1 MSQKNKCDD
10 DDIKTTVDRVH
21 DSIVELSR
29 ILQTPDKPEDIQLQK
44 NFDEDTV
51 VPKMHA
57 GDLSIPVAPPSV
69 VVSADNSQVIINPY
83 QPSVVT
89 SLASVDGR
97 SVEPMVGLI
106 CFVSILKF
114 FFLVKKSNININKSY
129 CNFYNYILSDFYK
142 RFVKIISVPICATSI
157 VTAASPM
164 TL

>member
-97 SVEPMVGLI
+97 SVEPMVGLNLF
-106 CFVSILKF
+106 CFNFENVF
-114 FFLVKKSNININKSY
+114 FS
-129 CNFYNYILSDFYK
+129 
-142 RFVKIISVPICATSI
+142 
-157 VTAASPM
+157 
-164 TL
+164 